1 MIDLRLMVD
10 EKIEESFYIS
20 NALTDKE
27 CRVFLHELD
36 VLRSMINTAI
46 ATLNETKFTVAEKGG
61 RDV

>member
-1 MIDLRLMVD
+1 MIDLRLKVD